1 MIRKLVLVLSLVALV
16 GVVAGCG
23 SSPKVVTKAQ
33 YQKELQRI
41 GSELTALGS
50 ELGRSIDI
58 ATFNGNV
65 DKFKDGLEKAAKEL
79 KQLKPPAN
87 VETTNK
93 RLADSFK
100 ELADQLDAVKEARRK
115 SIFKARDAL
124 GVVGRSRAIR
134 DGRAAVQELKKK
146 GYEVGELGL

>member
-1 MIRKLVLVLSLVALV
+1 VTRTIVLTLSLVALV

-33 YQKELQRI
+33 YQKELQRT
-41 GSELTALGS
+41 GTELTALGS

-58 ATFNGNV
+58 STFNGNV
-65 DKFKDGLEKAAKEL
+65 DKFKDGLDKAAKDL

-87 VETTNK
+87 VEAANK
-93 RLADSFK
+93 RLADSFR
-100 ELADQLDAVKEARRK
+100 ELAKQLDAVKEARRK

-124 GVVGRSRAIR
+124 GKVGRSKAIT
-134 DGRAAVQELKKK
+134 DGRSAIKELQSK
-146 GYEVGELGL
+146 GYEVGALAL